1 MAKHQSEILEVMKRV
16 IILTCILFL
25 ILSSCKSTGVRS
37 FYCLSKDKCI
47 TVWETR
53 DNSTFIILG
62 KYNSSTT
69 PSDDYIKLINITNA
83 VDWYASVI
91 FTKDDKLLVDVVDD
105 NTKVIS
111 QSSKGTI
118 ELYNNIKT
126 LNDSLYTY
134 FDGNYRRYK
143 NDVEYISIDI
153 KENYAT
159 DKTGKKIGQ

>member
-1 MAKHQSEILEVMKRV
+1 M
-16 IILTCILFL
+16 
-25 ILSSCKSTGVRS
+25 LSSCKSNEVRS
-37 FYCLSKDKCI
+37 FYCLSGGKCI
-47 TVWETR
+47 TVWKIEN
-53 DNSTFIILG
+53 NSAFIILG
-62 KYNSSTT
+62 KYNSSKT
-69 PSDDYIKLINITNA
+69 PSDDYIKLIDITNA

-91 FTKDDKLLVDVVDD
+91 FSKDDKLLVDVVDD

-118 ELYNNIKT
+118 ELYNNKKT

-134 FDGNYRRYK
+134 FDGKYRRYK

-159 DKTGKKIGQ
+159 DKTGKKIEQ